1 MKAAADIAFIG
12 GGNMARC
19 LLQGLLRQGQ
29 DPARMVVADPLPGIR
44 EGLSAELGVQV
55 VEQATQAAQRAPL
68 WVLAVKPQAAEAVC
82 RALAATA
89 AAVSPQVV
97 SIMAGVTHARLQQ
110 WLGIDVSV
118 RSMPNQPA
126 AIGAGITALH
136 AGGALP
142 DAARAQ
148 VEALFRGCGMTVWL
162 DEEAQMD
169 TATAVAGSGPAY
181 LYLLAEALQRA
192 AEVRGLPADSS
203 RQLAQQTLLGA
214 ARMLEASATTPAQ
227 LRAQVTSPGGTT
239 QAALAV
245 LAEGGWPAMLD
256 AAVAAAQARAQ
267 EMAASGS

>member
-1 MKAAADIAFIG
+1 MIAAAYIAFID

-19 LLQGLLRQGQ
+19 LLQGLLWQGQ
-29 DPARMVVADPLPGIR
+29 DPTQVVVADPLPGIR
-44 EGLSAELGVQV
+44 EDLAAELGVQV

-82 RALAATA
+82 RALATTA
-89 AAVSPQVV
+89 AVVQPQVV

-110 WLGIDVSV
+110 WLGIDRSV

-136 AGGALP
+136 ADGALP
-142 DAARAQ
+142 AAARAQ
-148 VEALFRGCGMTVWL
+148 VEALFRGCGSTLWL
-162 DEEAQMD
+162 GDEAQMD
-169 TATAVAGSGPAY
+169 TATAVSSSGPAY
-181 LYLLAEALQRA
+181 LYLLAETLQHA
-192 AEVRGLPADSS
+192 AEARGLPADSS

-214 ARMLEASATTPAQ
+214 ARMLKASPATPAQ

-245 LAEGGWPAMLD
+245 LAEGGWPALLD
-256 AAVAAAQARAQ
+256 AAVGAAQARAQ
-267 EMAASGS
+267 ALAAPLE